1 MTTRLCDRCGQTIE
15 EGALRYVAKI
25 EVFAAYDPLQITFE
39 DLRRD
44 HTGEFN
50 ALLRQCDGLTEEELM
65 RDVHVAFR
73 FDLCRACQKVFVAN
87 PLPPADAGS

>member
-1 MTTRLCDRCGQTIE
+1 MTTRLCDRCGHTIE

-25 EVFAAYDPLQITFE
+25 EVFAAYDPLQISFE

-73 FDLCRACQKVFVAN
+73 FDLCRACQTVFVAN
-87 PLPPADAGS
+87 PLPPADARS